1 VSSFLRSLRWFI
13 AVGTLAATLGAY
25 GRLPAHVPVHWNGAG
40 QADGFLPKAQGVLL
54 LPFLVLP
61 VLLVGAAITRRG
73 ASSPRSSETGV
84 MAEWLVTCMVG
95 IFAAAQ
101 VVVLAGALSWAPG
114 PTTVLPLGMGALLVT
129 QGNRLGKLPRNPT
142 VGIRTP
148 WTLADDEVWLRTHR
162 VGARATVAAGFVLAA
177 AAFTDVPAYAV
188 VLVVLGLAAGL
199 TVYSYWVHRTLVHR

>member
-13 AVGTLAATLGAY
+13 AVGTVAATLGAY
-25 GRLPAHVPVHWNGAG
+25 GRLPAHVAVHWNGAG
-40 QADGFLPKAQGVLL
+40 RADGFLPKAQGVVL
-54 LPFLVLP
+54 LPFLMLAVLTI
-61 VLLVGAAITRRG
+61 GEAITRRR

-84 MAEWLVTCMVG
+84 LVGWLVTCMVG

-101 VVVLAGALSWAPG
+101 VVVLSGALAWAPG

-129 QGNRLGKLPRNPT
+129 HGNRLGKLPRNPT

-177 AAFTDVPAYAV
+177 CAFADVPAYAV

-199 TVYSYWVHRTLVHR
+199 IVYSYWLHRTRLSR